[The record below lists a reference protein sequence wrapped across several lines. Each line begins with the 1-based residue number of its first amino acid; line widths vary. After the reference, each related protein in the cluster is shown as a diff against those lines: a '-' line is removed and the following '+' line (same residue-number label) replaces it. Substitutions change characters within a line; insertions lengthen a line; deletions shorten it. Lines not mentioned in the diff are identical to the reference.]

1 MLNFNIFPR
10 ALIVLSLMVGQAYA
24 QDVTSTLSYDP
35 EGLNNDLSLQMLTA
49 KTRTVSDENVADAKS
64 SDYYSQGYFGHNYG
78 SGFMNLSAHTEAD
91 GFMNSL
97 VNLHLGGVA
106 SASSVW
112 HTSFVNG
119 LAPMSYSMN
128 IDIINGFVRL
138 GGWTSSTGG
147 RNMQGG
153 FFADVSAN
161 GVSVW
166 NSSQTLVLTG
176 LDASITQTGYDIGH
190 GAISYVPKTDNSEQE
205 AEYTSNAFFGAIN
218 LGSFAAGQAIDVTYT
233 LTSFARWEDPHGCAY
248 ECGYV
253 IAGIEDPLS
262 ISGGGNNVPRI
273 TANVTSVPEPE
284 TYAMFLAGLG
294 VMGAVALRRKAK
306 QA

>member
-1 MLNFNIFPR
+1 MLNLNIFPR
-10 ALIVLSLMVGQAYA
+10 ALITFSLLAGHAYA
-24 QDVTSTLSYDP
+24 QDVTSKLTYAP

-49 KTRTVSDENVADAKS
+49 KTRTVSDVEVADAES
-64 SDYYSQGYFGHNYG
+64 NVYHNPGYFGNNYQ
-78 SGFMNLSAHTEAD
+78 GFMNLSAHTEAD
-91 GFMNSL
+91 GAMSSSVHL
-97 VNLHLGGVA
+97 GLGGVG

-112 HTSFVNG
+112 HTNFVNG

-128 IDIINGFVRL
+128 IDIINGYVRL
-138 GGWTSSTGG
+138 GGWTRSTSG

-166 NSSQTLVLTG
+166 NSSQTLVLTESG
-176 LDASITQTGYDIGH
+176 ASITQSGYDIGH
-190 GAISYVPKTDNSEQE
+190 GAISYVPKTDSTQQV
-205 AEYTSNAFFGAIN
+205 ARYTSNPFIGAIN

-233 LTSFARWEDPHGCAY
+233 LTSFARWEDPHGCPY

-253 IAGIEDPLS
+253 VAGIEDPLS
-262 ISGGGNNVPRI
+262 ISGGGNNAPRI
-273 TANVTSVPEPE
+273 MPTVTPVPEPE
-284 TYAMFLAGLG
+284 TYTMLLAGLA
-294 VMGAVALRRKAK
+294 VMGVVVRRRKAK